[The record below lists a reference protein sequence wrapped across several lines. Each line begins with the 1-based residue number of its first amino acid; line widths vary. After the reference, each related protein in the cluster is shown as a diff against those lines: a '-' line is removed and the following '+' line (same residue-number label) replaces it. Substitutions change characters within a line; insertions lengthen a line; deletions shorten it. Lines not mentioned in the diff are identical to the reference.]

1 MKKIAA
7 DRNYRI
13 TKIAESAP
21 LSENSILSNNR
32 ITMIRISLLSMGIKE
47 ILGFMGIVGAA
58 FGLGK
63 WGGWIKDKWDSLT
76 GKEKEDAGDQE
87 IVQNLIASL
96 SAEELE
102 ALYHE
107 ILAHREIEELID
119 SESIAPKG
127 LDSRLESAM
136 REISDKFEKEIINN
150 NQEEIF
156 MLDGKKIAAD
166 RNYEII
172 KEALPM
178 LLPGWLLASWVSTV
192 IGTPAAAATIGLLN
206 KSSVKKIINSIT
218 DNIKDEDPTKLYN
231 KWYSKLL
238 NTDLVIG
245 LGEFPVG
252 HDNGGA
258 FMKEFVNRKWMS
270 RSEMSEEEFE
280 AAFEKYYGE
289 NAKGIVQ
296 FGLQNEEGWV
306 DSFNLILSLQKGQD
320 AAKAAGKD
328 WRTEKPDQGKKIASN
343 ANYRMLKQGKK
354 IASNANYRM
363 LKRAKKRYTIADFNV
378 GPNFTVSGKSWKTN
392 SAIVLVS
399 DNPGMLNEKNEKFYT
414 EEKVSEDEKK
424 MMKEMH
430 GEDGIPTGRYHRKG
444 NAQFLTQDGDRIR
457 GWVAELSKDEK
468 AALVFWSN
476 SKTEGWVN

>member
-13 TKIAESAP
+13 TKMAENAP
-21 LSENSILSNNR
+21 LSENAILSNNR

-96 SAEELE
+96 SSEELE
-102 ALYHE
+102 ALYYE
-107 ILAHREIEELID
+107 ILANREIEELVNG
-119 SESIAPKG
+119 ESIEPKG
-127 LDSRLESAM
+127 LGSRLESVM
-136 REISDKFEKEIINN
+136 REISDKFEEEVFKNN
-150 NQEEIF
+150 SEEAF

-166 RNYEII
+166 RNYKII
-172 KEALPM
+172 KEAVLPAAILPM
-178 LLPGWLLASWVSTV
+178 WSLASWAATV
-192 IGTPAAAATIGLLN
+192 IGAPAAAATIGLLN

-258 FMKEFVNRKWMS
+258 FMKEFVNRKWMY

-280 AAFEKYYGE
+280 TALEKYYGE

-328 WRTEKPDQGKKIASN
+328 WRTEKPDQDKKIASN
-343 ANYRMLKQGKK
+343 ANYRMF
-354 IASNANYRM
+354 
-363 LKRAKKRYTIADFNV
+363 KRAKKFYTAEDFKI
-378 GPNFTVSGKSWKTN
+378 GPGFGVSGKPWQTN
-392 SAIVLVS
+392 SKIVLVS
-399 DNPGMLNEKNEKFYT
+399 ENPGMNNKLDRRYWT
-414 EEKVSEDEKK
+414 EGKAVGLS
-424 MMKEMH
+424 KEQVERMGLPAGTAAQEVGQKRRRDADFVTQE
-430 GEDGIPTGRYHRKG
+430 GESIKG
-444 NAQFLTQDGDRIR
+444 Y
-457 GWVAELSKDEK
+457 VAMFSKDEK
-468 AALVFWSN
+468 AAMVFFTDPSVGFV
-476 SKTEGWVN
+476 S